1 VTAQSNS
8 ELNYSKKKKKV
19 APYLRKSI
27 RVELPYLG
35 KIAAGI
41 YGEVAK
47 FQCCLKE
54 SDISTN
60 DNSLLE
66 KGTHKTFLIF
76 ISLTDHCHY

>member
-1 VTAQSNS
+1 M
-8 ELNYSKKKKKV
+8 
-19 APYLRKSI
+19 APYLSKSI

-41 YGEVAK
+41 YDQVAK

-54 SDISTN
+54 SDISAN

-76 ISLTDHCHY
+76 IIFNRSLSLLKQDIVFAPL